1 MAANDALENDIIRKQ
16 QHKHGILFEVPKHRG
31 SQAFTMFLT
40 PLLTLLLYL
49 PVLISAQSP
58 PSATDKAHNITYYGA
73 RFNGIE
79 SFQGI
84 RFGQDTTGSNRF
96 RHPKPFT
103 YQNNSVVDATKPGAA
118 CPQNTVQT
126 FLGITQNET
135 VSLSEDCLNLLVV
148 RATGTKQNANLP
160 VMVWIYG
167 GGDETGAANVSLWE
181 PTNLVV
187 GAAEK
192 GLPVVYVAMNYRLNG
207 MRIFPSSNSH

>member
-1 MAANDALENDIIRKQ
+1 MLLAL
-16 QHKHGILFEVPKHRG
+16 
-31 SQAFTMFLT
+31 
-40 PLLTLLLYL
+40 LLPLLLYL
-49 PVLISAQSP
+49 SALISAQSP
-58 PSATDKAHNITYYGA
+58 PSATDKVHNITYHGA
-73 RFNGIE
+73 RFSGIE

-84 RFGQDTTGSNRF
+84 RFGHDTSGSNRF
-96 RHPKPFT
+96 KHPKPFT
-103 YQNNSVVDATKPGAA
+103 YQNDSVVDATKPGAA

-148 RATGTKQNANLP
+148 RAAGTKQKANLP

-207 MRIFPSSNSH
+207 TRIFALRSSH